1 MNHARSICHPTLFK
15 RWMCRHLYEHVCIIW
30 MEKVWKW
37 SLIWTHYTMGPYYN
51 RLSTRR
57 DIKWSSFTEFSCVF
71 FLFSRYFLYS
81 ITFIETKRDQKKM
94 KEKIQSTSLHS
105 MALVHSTT
113 LVTITTT
120 QKPICNK
127 LWFSYWKR
135 YTKCAY
141 RLKKYQPY
149 SAHKVHMLS
158 VKWPKSWAVNWYKSY
173 KTSRKVK

>member
-1 MNHARSICHPTLFK
+1 MYNMNGKSVEMVFDI
-15 RWMCRHLYEHVCIIW
+15 
-30 MEKVWKW
+30 
-37 SLIWTHYTMGPYYN
+37 THYTMGPYYN

-71 FLFSRYFLYS
+71 FSSLVIFYIQSRLS
-81 ITFIETKRDQKKM
+81 KWNETKKKM

-135 YTKCAY
+135 YTNCAY

-158 VKWPKSWAVNWYKSY
+158 VKWPKSWAVNWHKSY
-173 KTSRKVK
+173 KTSSKVK

>member
-1 MNHARSICHPTLFK
+1 MNGKSVEMVFDMNALHNGTVLQP
-15 RWMCRHLYEHVCIIW
+15 IIHKKW
-30 MEKVWKW
+30 YKVVVVYWIF
-37 SLIWTHYTMGPYYN
+37 L
-51 RLSTRR
+51 
-57 DIKWSSFTEFSCVF
+57 CF
-71 FLFSRYFLYS
+71 FLSSRYFLYS
-81 ITFIETKRDQKKM
+81 ITFIETKRNKKKM
-94 KEKIQSTSLHS
+94 REKIQSTSLHS

-120 QKPICNK
+120 RKPICNK

-173 KTSRKVK
+173 KTSSKVK

>member
-1 MNHARSICHPTLFK
+1 MNGKSVEMVFDMNVLLHNGTVLQP
-15 RWMCRHLYEHVCIIW
+15 IIHKKGY
-30 MEKVWKW
+30 KVVVVYWIF
-37 SLIWTHYTMGPYYN
+37 L
-51 RLSTRR
+51 
-57 DIKWSSFTEFSCVF
+57 CF
-71 FLFSRYFLYS
+71 FLLLSLFSIFNHVYRN
-81 ITFIETKRDQKKM
+81 ETEKKCM

-173 KTSRKVK
+173 KTSSKVK